1 MEESTPIILATR
13 FTHLLGWVKVAR
25 FSLIEVDMQAERLT
39 DTPTN
44 LTVSAASIVTTDMRV
59 ALIVTLLL

>member
-25 FSLIEVDMQAERLT
+25 LT

-44 LTVSAASIVTTDMRV
+44 LTVSAASIVTTDMRF